1 MKKRIWMALA
11 AAGCVMMAPMT
22 VMGGEEAGIS
32 GDIYSFQMDYDGEI
46 FQLPMAFSELT
57 ERGWQLSKYDDPKM
71 KVGTNSY
78 AMVGFVKGDLELRAD
93 VINFGINEAPLEEC
107 LIGGLTVDASY
118 SEMDFG
124 ETPVQLPGGILMGS
138 SNLDDIKAAYGEPS
152 DIYEGD
158 NYVKVTYERDSY
170 QDVELYVYKEKN
182 ALLQASMRNFA
193 EPEDFDKG
201 SVSTEAPDIVAAY
214 KAPTEPGKDF
224 MDPVVEYFGDLY
236 RLPAPVSAFTA
247 NGWELKDVEEG
258 AFAEGGGLEFI
269 EMMKENQ
276 TVRFGV
282 YNLTENAVTIE
293 NCFVTEL
300 KHAEY
305 DPEVLAMKLAG
316 DVSLGAEREN
326 LIALA
331 KEKGFV
337 CELDEEGSYL
347 TIYKDK
353 ETKLETRLE
362 VWFNKDK
369 SKSQAASLT
378 YRNEI
383 LPE

>member
-1 MKKRIWMALA
+1 M
-11 AAGCVMMAPMT
+11 
-22 VMGGEEAGIS
+22 
-32 GDIYSFQMDYDGEI
+32 
-46 FQLPMAFSELT
+46 
-57 ERGWQLSKYDDPKM
+57 
-71 KVGTNSY
+71 
-78 AMVGFVKGDLELRAD
+78 
-93 VINFGINEAPLEEC
+93 INFGINEAALEEC

-118 SEMDFG
+118 SEMDFN
-124 ETPVQLPGGILMGS
+124 ENPVKLPGGILMGS
-138 SNLDDIKAAYGEPS
+138 STLDDIKAAYGEPS
-152 DIYEGD
+152 DTYEGD
-158 NYVKVTYERDSY
+158 NYVKVTYERDMY
-170 QDVELYVYKEKN
+170 QDVELYVYKEQN
-182 ALLQASMRNFA
+182 ALLQASLRNFT

-201 SVSTEAPDIVAAY
+201 SVSTEAPDIVTAY
-214 KAPTEPGKDF
+214 QAPTEPGKDF

-236 RLPAPVSAFTA
+236 TLPAPVSAFTA

-276 TVRFGV
+276 TVRFSV

-305 DPEVLAMKLAG
+305 DPEVIAMKLSG
-316 DVSLGAEREN
+316 DISLGAERDD
-326 LIALA
+326 LVALA

-337 CELDEEGSYL
+337 CELDDEGSYL

-362 VWFNKDK
+362 IWFNQEK
-369 SKSQAASLT
+369 SKSKAAALT

-383 LPE
+383 LPQ

>member
-1 MKKRIWMALA
+1 MKKRTWMALA
-11 AAGCVMMAPMT
+11 AAGCMTMAPMT
-22 VMGGEEAGIS
+22 VLGGEEAGMS
-32 GDIYSFQMDYDGEI
+32 EDIYSFQIEYDGEL
-46 FQLPMAFSELT
+46 FELPMAFSELT
-57 ERGWQLSKYDDPKM
+57 DRGWKLSKYDDPNT

-93 VINFGINEAPLEEC
+93 VINFGINEAALEEC

-118 SEMDFG
+118 SEMDFN
-124 ETPVQLPGGILMGS
+124 ENPVELPGGILMGS
-138 SNLDDIKAAYGEPS
+138 STLDDIKAAYGEPS
-152 DIYEGD
+152 DTYEGD
-158 NYVKVTYERDSY
+158 NYVKVTYERDMY
-170 QDVELYVYKEKN
+170 QDVELYVYKEQN
-182 ALLQASMRNFA
+182 ALLQASLRNFT

-201 SVSTEAPDIVAAY
+201 SVSTEAPDIVTAY
-214 KAPTEPGKDF
+214 QAPTEPGKDF

-236 RLPAPVSAFTA
+236 TLPAPVSAFTA

-276 TVRFGV
+276 TVRFSV

-305 DPEVLAMKLAG
+305 DPEVIAMKLSG
-316 DVSLGAEREN
+316 DISLGAERDD
-326 LIALA
+326 LVALA

-337 CELDEEGSYL
+337 CELDDEGSYL

-362 VWFNKDK
+362 IWFNQEK
-369 SKSQAASLT
+369 SKSKAAALT

-383 LPE
+383 LPQ

>member
-1 MKKRIWMALA
+1 MKKRTWMALA
-11 AAGCVMMAPMT
+11 AAGCMTMAPMT
-22 VMGGEEAGIS
+22 VLGGEEAGMS
-32 GDIYSFQMDYDGEI
+32 EDIYSCQIEYDGEL
-46 FQLPMAFSELT
+46 FELPMAFSELT
-57 ERGWQLSKYDDPKM
+57 DRGWKLSKYDDPNT

-93 VINFGINEAPLEEC
+93 VINFGINEAALEEC

-118 SEMDFG
+118 SEMDFN
-124 ETPVQLPGGILMGS
+124 ENPVKLPGGILMGS
-138 SNLDDIKAAYGEPS
+138 STLDDIKAAYGEPS
-152 DIYEGD
+152 DTYEGD
-158 NYVKVTYERDSY
+158 NYVKVTYERDMY
-170 QDVELYVYKEKN
+170 QDVELYVYKEQN
-182 ALLQASMRNFA
+182 ALLQASLRNFT

-201 SVSTEAPDIVAAY
+201 SVSTEAPDIVTAY
-214 KAPTEPGKDF
+214 QAPTEPGKDF

-236 RLPAPVSAFTA
+236 TLPAPVSAFTA

-276 TVRFGV
+276 TVRFSV

-305 DPEVLAMKLAG
+305 DPEVIAMKLSG
-316 DVSLGAEREN
+316 DISLGAERDD
-326 LIALA
+326 LVALA

-337 CELDEEGSYL
+337 C
-347 TIYKDK
+347 
-353 ETKLETRLE
+353 
-362 VWFNKDK
+362 
-369 SKSQAASLT
+369 
-378 YRNEI
+378 
-383 LPE
+383 